1 MSESPA
7 PVHATTQRADA
18 PAPGPDVPQGPR
30 RLAQL
35 SVLAAAL
42 VCLLAFWWAGNLLHL
57 PAERGYAASLLREP
71 GTGRVVGIVAAMV
84 LFVGCAVLGQFIG
97 GRWWAYSGPFAA
109 AVGLSA
115 WSARGGP
122 SRYVYF
128 HADSAGAGKMVFLQL
143 M

>member
-7 PVHATTQRADA
+7 PVNATTPTAGA
-18 PAPGPDVPQGPR
+18 AAPGPDVPQGPR

-42 VCLLAFWWAGNLLHL
+42 VCLLAFWWAGNLLYV
-57 PAERGYAASLLREP
+57 PAERGYAASLLQEP
-71 GTGRVVGIVAAMV
+71 GTGRVVGVVAAMV

-97 GRWWAYSGPFAA
+97 GRWWAYAGPFAA

-115 WSARGGP
+115 WSARGGA
-122 SRYVYF
+122 SRYVFF
-128 HADSAGAGKMVFLQL
+128 HGGSGRDR
-143 M
+143 